1 MDSNPNPLTDGQTK
15 HAITCQGEAFLL
27 LRTGGTDTEIG
38 RAIGEATAGDIGEM
52 WEQFTAPRLVPQ
64 YGTPLERVGETC
76 AWLRRNLE
84 QICPWMAEQIDGIAE
99 GSGLAREQVWIMNH
113 YGVLWSAHGL
123 FCTSLAVAE
132 SDHGPLLAQNLDI
145 GAEDFYF
152 VSCTRPTG
160 GYAVLSDRMCAMCWS
175 PTGINER
182 GLAVGSSNLP
192 RHGADVEKPLPP
204 GVANHFIPHM
214 VLRSCAN
221 VSEAVDCLRS
231 MPPVTPPSS
240 GYQLNLL
247 DADGG
252 MAVVDKCGPKTLVRQ
267 CEPGMIYTT
276 NCSLE
281 AEFEGW
287 RTTGAKPG
295 QDGSA
300 RARAA
305 RIRAAYAARHN
316 STPSVAWLRALFRSH
331 DGPGRLCRHGDDAS
345 AGGYSRLHFVYFPQ
359 ERSAEITNGL
369 PCRNEPQRF
378 ALSP

>member
-221 VSEAVDCLRS
+221 VSEAVVIAK
-231 MPPVTPPSS
+231 PPVLPSKVNTSPPATKSS
-240 GYQLNLL
+240 THYALAKRSGKVKKQQEILSELS
-247 DADGG
+247 
-252 MAVVDKCGPKTLVRQ
+252 MDKICRRKTTSGIFGKNTLKNTDR
-267 CEPGMIYTT
+267 
-276 NCSLE
+276 SLE
-281 AEFEGW
+281 NTYKKQVWISEDECFFLF
-287 RTTGAKPG
+287 
-295 QDGSA
+295 
-300 RARAA
+300 
-305 RIRAAYAARHN
+305 YAH
-316 STPSVAWLRALFRSH
+316 
-331 DGPGRLCRHGDDAS
+331 
-345 AGGYSRLHFVYFPQ
+345 
-359 ERSAEITNGL
+359 
-369 PCRNEPQRF
+369 
-378 ALSP
+378 